1 MKPSLWDY
9 LREAFNAR
17 PIGMFFAPNWAMLT
31 GFGLA
36 GYLHDPG
43 WLVLGAGV
51 ELGYLLML
59 GTNARFQRFVAGKLS
74 AGGGSDGER
83 KLATLFATLPEP
95 DQRRYQALA
104 QRAQAILQQ
113 QFHGDTVAPGYGSQS
128 DSLARLT
135 WMYLRLLVTRQA
147 ILRVVRDQARAPG
160 EPPPVPPIPGPGQVL
175 KPSPPAPHHA
185 STRRPTLEQ
194 RLADLR
200 RRLEDPDIGDDLR
213 RSLESQAELLEQRV
227 ARRGQADEKLAFLD
241 AELTRI
247 EEQIEL
253 IREQA
258 VLSSDPEHLSQ
269 RIDEISAGLGSTGEW
284 IAEQQK
290 TIGALDDLISEP
302 PPLSSQ
308 TRVRESN

>member
-1 MKPSLWDY
+1 
-9 LREAFNAR
+9 
-17 PIGMFFAPNWAMLT
+17 
-31 GFGLA
+31 
-36 GYLHDPG
+36 
-43 WLVLGAGV
+43 
-51 ELGYLLML
+51 ML
-59 GTNARFQRFVAGKLS
+59 GTNARFQRFVSGKLS
-74 AGGGSDGER
+74 AGGGNDAER
-83 KLATLFATLPEP
+83 KLATLFATLPDA
-95 DQRRYQALA
+95 DQRRYQSLA

-113 QFHGDTVAPGYGSQS
+113 QFHGDTAAPGHASQS
-128 DSLARLT
+128 DSLAKLT

-147 ILRVVRDQARAPG
+147 ILRVVRDGARTPG

-175 KPSPPAPHHA
+175 RPSAPPQQHGSSH
-185 STRRPTLEQ
+185 RPTLEQ

-200 RRLEDPDIGDDLR
+200 RRLQDPDIGDDLR

-227 ARRGQADEKLAFLD
+227 ARRSQADEKLAFLD

-247 EEQIEL
+247 EEQVEL

-269 RIDEISAGLGSTGEW
+269 RIDEISASLGSTGEW
-284 IAEQQK
+284 IADQQK